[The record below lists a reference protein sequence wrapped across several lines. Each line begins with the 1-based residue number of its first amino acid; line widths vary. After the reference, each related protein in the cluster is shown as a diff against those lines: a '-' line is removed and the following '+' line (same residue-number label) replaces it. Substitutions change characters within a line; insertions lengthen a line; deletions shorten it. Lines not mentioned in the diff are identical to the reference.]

1 MSIADPDDPTTG
13 PDTRGALSHLR
24 ILDFTALVQG
34 PLATQILGDLGADVI
49 KFERLDGEWSRH
61 WGIGN
66 GRTHGELDSFLA
78 FNRNKRSV
86 AVDLK
91 DPATRERILALAE
104 DADVVVEN
112 FRPGVM
118 DRLGLG
124 YADFAARNQ
133 AIVYACSSGWGQTG
147 PYVTRPGQ
155 DMLAQAASGIHF
167 FQGTRDLPPTPIG
180 IGVADLFTGLYLVV
194 AILAAVSH
202 RQETGEG
209 QRVEVDLFS
218 CVTALQQQEL
228 TYFLSHGS
236 IPERPT
242 RNLGAVFVTAPFGTY
257 ATADGHLVI
266 AMTPCPVLAEAL
278 DLPEIAVFD
287 TNEKMLEHREAIY
300 DLVAARLATD
310 TTANWID
317 GAPRARRVDRAG
329 PGLRHARG
337 RSTAPP
343 QRPALGRA
351 GRGRLRTG
359 DGADVPDRWFADP
372 HVADSRPRSPGRA
385 PPRRA
390 HHGRHGRRGPRPA
403 ASDAATTDPNDRR
416 RPHDPPV
423 RDAR

>member
-1 MSIADPDDPTTG
+1 VPTTSADDRAT
-13 PDTRGALSHLR
+13 DTDPGGALSHLR

-49 KFERLDGEWSRH
+49 KFERLEGEWSRH

-66 GRTHGELDSFLA
+66 GRTYGELDSFLA

-91 DPATRERILALAE
+91 DPGTRERILTLVE
-104 DADVVVEN
+104 TADVVVEN

-124 YADFAARNQ
+124 YADLTARNE

-147 PYVTRPGQ
+147 PYSARPGQ

-167 FQGTRDLPPTPIG
+167 FQGTRDLPPTPVG
-180 IGVADLFTGLYLVV
+180 IGVADLFTGLNLVV
-194 AILAAVSH
+194 AILAAVTH
-202 RQETGEG
+202 RQVTGLG

-257 ATADGHLVI
+257 ATADGYLVI
-266 AMTPCPVLAEAL
+266 AMTPCPILADAI
-278 DLPEIAVFD
+278 DLPEIARFD
-287 TNEKMLEHREAIY
+287 TNESMLQHREEIY
-300 DLVAARLATD
+300 DLVAARLAMD
-310 TTANWID
+310 TTEHWIEVLL
-317 GAPRARRVDRAG
+317 ARDVW
-329 PGLRHARG
+329 
-337 RSTAPP
+337 TAPVQDYHALIRDP
-343 QRPALGRA
+343 QWLHNG
-351 GRGRLRTG
+351 LLWE
-359 DGADVPDRWFADP
+359 VPIGEGSA
-372 HVADSRPRSPGRA
+372 AEA
-385 PPRRA
+385 PPTFRTVGSPITFSRTPA
-390 HHGRHGRRGPRPA
+390 RVRRGVPRLGEH
-403 ASDAATTDPNDRR
+403 TTDVMD
-416 RPHDPPV
+416 V
-423 RDAR
+423 GAGS

>member
-1 MSIADPDDPTTG
+1 MSTTADDGDPA
-13 PDTRGALSHLR
+13 GALCHLR

-66 GRTHGELDSFLA
+66 GRTHGEIDSFLA

-91 DPATRERILALAE
+91 DPAIRERLLAMAE

-124 YADFAARNQ
+124 YADFAARNPS
-133 AIVYACSSGWGQTG
+133 IVYACSSGWGQTG
-147 PYVTRPGQ
+147 PYSTRPGQ

-180 IGVADLFTGLYLVV
+180 IGVADLFTGLHLVV
-194 AILAAVSH
+194 AILAAISH
-202 RQETGEG
+202 RQATGEG

-266 AMTPCPVLAEAL
+266 AMTPCPVLAAAL
-278 DLPEIAVFD
+278 DLPEIAGFD
-287 TNEKMLEHREAIY
+287 TNDKMLEHRETIY

-310 TTANWID
+310 TTAHWIERLLDVDVWTAPVQDYETLVRDPQLTHNRLLWDVPVDD
-317 GAPRARRVDRAG
+317 GSEEAGTAPTFRTVGSPIRMSRTPTRIRRGVPRLGEHTVDVLGTAAATG
-329 PGLRHARG
+329 PGV
-337 RSTAPP
+337 
-343 QRPALGRA
+343 PA
-351 GRGRLRTG
+351 T
-359 DGADVPDRWFADP
+359 DG
-372 HVADSRPRSPGRA
+372 
-385 PPRRA
+385 
-390 HHGRHGRRGPRPA
+390 
-403 ASDAATTDPNDRR
+403 AATTR
-416 RPHDPPV
+416 
-423 RDAR
+423 

>member
-1 MSIADPDDPTTG
+1 VSIAGADDPATG
-13 PDTRGALSHLR
+13 SGSGGGALGHLR

-34 PLATQILGDLGADVI
+34 PLATQILGDMGADVI

-66 GRTHGELDSFLA
+66 GRTHGEIDSFLA

-91 DPATRERILALAE
+91 DPVTRERILALAE

-124 YADFAARNQ
+124 YADFVARN
-133 AIVYACSSGWGQTG
+133 AAMIYACSSGWGQTG
-147 PYVTRPGQ
+147 PYSTRPGQ

-180 IGVADLFTGLYLVV
+180 LGVADLFTGLYLVV

-218 CVTALQQQEL
+218 CVTALQQQEI

-257 ATADGHLVI
+257 PTADGHLVI
-266 AMTPCPVLAEAL
+266 AMTPCPVLAVAL
-278 DLPEIAVFD
+278 DLPEIAEFD

-317 GAPRARRVDRAG
+317 ALLAHDVWTAPVQDYDMLMRD
-329 PGLRHARG
+329 PQLRHNGLLWDVPVGAG
-337 RSTAPP
+337 SAAETAPTFRTVGSP
-343 QRPALGRA
+343 IRMSRTPAR
-351 GRGRLRTG
+351 
-359 DGADVPDRWFADP
+359 V
-372 HVADSRPRSPGRA
+372 
-385 PPRRA
+385 
-390 HHGRHGRRGPRPA
+390 RRGVPHLGEH
-403 ASDAATTDPNDRR
+403 TTD
-416 RPHDPPV
+416 V
-423 RDAR
+423 MGAGTAG

>member
-1 MSIADPDDPTTG
+1 VTDATDGADPD
-13 PDTRGALSHLR
+13 GALGHLR

-66 GRTHGELDSFLA
+66 GRTHGEIDSFLA

-86 AVDLK
+86 AVDLRH
-91 DPATRERILALAE
+91 PATRERILAMAE
-104 DADVVVEN
+104 HADVVVEN

-124 YADFAARNQ
+124 YADFAARNP

-147 PYVTRPGQ
+147 PYSTRPGQ

-180 IGVADLFTGLYLVV
+180 IGVADLFTGLHLVV

-202 RQETGEG
+202 RQATGDG

-266 AMTPCPVLAEAL
+266 AMTPCPILADAL

-287 TNEKMLEHREAIY
+287 TNEAMLEHREAIY

-310 TTANWID
+310 TTAHWIEQLLAHD
-317 GAPRARRVDRAG
+317 VW
-329 PGLRHARG
+329 
-337 RSTAPP
+337 TAPVQDYDTLVRDP
-343 QRPALGRA
+343 QLTHNGLLWDVPV
-351 GRGRLRTG
+351 G
-359 DGADVPDRWFADP
+359 DGSPDEAAPTFRTVGSP
-372 HVADSRPRSPGRA
+372 IRLSRTPTRI
-385 PPRRA
+385 
-390 HHGRHGRRGPRPA
+390 RRGVPRLGEHTIDVLGAGTGGGQPA
-403 ASDAATTDPNDRR
+403 NR
-416 RPHDPPV
+416 
-423 RDAR
+423 

>member
-1 MSIADPDDPTTG
+1 VTTTG
-13 PDTRGALSHLR
+13 PGDAPDETDPPGALGHLR
-24 ILDFTALVQG
+24 VLDFTALVQG
-34 PLATQILGDLGADVI
+34 PLATQILGDLGAEVI
-49 KFERLDGEWSRH
+49 KFERADGEWSRH

-91 DPATRERILALAE
+91 DPDTRRRILELART
-104 DADVVVEN
+104 ADVVVEN

-124 YADFAARNQ
+124 FRDFAAVNE
-133 AIVYACSSGWGQTG
+133 AIVYASSSGWGQSG
-147 PYVTRPGQ
+147 PYAARPGQ

-180 IGVADLFTGLYLVV
+180 IGVADLFTGLHLAV
-194 AILAAVSH
+194 AILAAISH
-202 RQETGEG
+202 RQATGVG

-257 ATADGHLVI
+257 ATSDGHLVI
-266 AMTPCPVLAEAL
+266 AMTPCPILADAIA
-278 DLPEIAVFD
+278 LPEIARFD
-287 TNEKMLEHREAIY
+287 TNDLMLEHREEIY

-310 TTANWID
+310 TTAHWID
-317 GAPRARRVDRAG
+317 VLLAHDVWSAPVQGYEQLVRDPQLAHNGLLWEVPIGDGRPSAVAPATFRTVGSPITLSRTPARVRRGVPRVG
-329 PGLRHARG
+329 EH
-337 RSTAPP
+337 TAEIM
-343 QRPALGRA
+343 GRA
-351 GRGRLRTG
+351 S
-359 DGADVPDRWFADP
+359 APDVAPA
-372 HVADSRPRSPGRA
+372 VVVERP
-385 PPRRA
+385 
-390 HHGRHGRRGPRPA
+390 
-403 ASDAATTDPNDRR
+403 T
-416 RPHDPPV
+416 
-423 RDAR
+423 

>member
-1 MSIADPDDPTTG
+1 MSTSTLDDRAAGADDG
-13 PDTRGALSHLR
+13 GALGHLR
-24 ILDFTALVQG
+24 VLDFTALVQG
-34 PLATQILGDLGADVI
+34 PLATQILGDLGADVL
-49 KFERLDGEWSRH
+49 KFERLEGEWSRH

-91 DPATRERILALAE
+91 DQATRDRILDLSE
-104 DADVVVEN
+104 QADVVVEN

-124 YADFAARNQ
+124 YDDFAARNA

-147 PYVTRPGQ
+147 PYSKRPGQ

-167 FQGTRDLPPTPIG
+167 HQGTRDLPPTPIG
-180 IGVADLFTGLYLVV
+180 IGVADLFTGLHLVV

-202 RQETGEG
+202 RQATGVG

-236 IPERPT
+236 IPERPA

-266 AMTPCPVLAEAL
+266 AMTPCPLLADAI
-278 DLPEIAVFD
+278 DLPAIAQYD
-287 TNEKMLEHREAIY
+287 TNEAMLEHRERIY
-300 DLVAARLATD
+300 DLIAARLATD
-310 TTANWID
+310 TTAHWMELLLARD
-317 GAPRARRVDRAG
+317 VWSAPVQDYDT
-329 PGLRHARG
+329 LVQD
-337 RSTAPP
+337 P
-343 QRPALGRA
+343 QLQHNELLWDVPV
-351 GRGRLRTG
+351 G
-359 DGADVPDRWFADP
+359 DGSVETTPVFRTVGSPIRLSKTPTRVRRGVPRLGEHTADVMG
-372 HVADSRPRSPGRA
+372 SEPG
-385 PPRRA
+385 
-390 HHGRHGRRGPRPA
+390 
-403 ASDAATTDPNDRR
+403 
-416 RPHDPPV
+416 V
-423 RDAR
+423 

>member
-1 MSIADPDDPTTG
+1 
-13 PDTRGALSHLR
+13 
-24 ILDFTALVQG
+24 
-34 PLATQILGDLGADVI
+34 LATQILGDLGADVI

-66 GRTHGELDSFLA
+66 GRTHGETDSFLA

-91 DPATRERILALAE
+91 DPGTRERILALAE
-104 DADVVVEN
+104 TADVVVEN

-124 YADFAARNQ
+124 YADFVARN
-133 AIVYACSSGWGQTG
+133 AEIVYACSSGWGQTG
-147 PYVTRPGQ
+147 PYSSRPGQ

-194 AILAAVSH
+194 AILAAVSR

-218 CVTALQQQEL
+218 CVTALQQQEI

-257 ATADGHLVI
+257 PTADGHLVI

-300 DLVAARLATD
+300 DLVAARLASD

-317 GAPRARRVDRAG
+317 ALLAHDVWTAPVQDYDTLVRD
-329 PGLRHARG
+329 PQLRHNGLLWDVPVGAD
-337 RSTAPP
+337 STAETTPTFRTVGSP
-343 QRPALGRA
+343 IRMSRTPAL
-351 GRGRLRTG
+351 
-359 DGADVPDRWFADP
+359 V
-372 HVADSRPRSPGRA
+372 
-385 PPRRA
+385 
-390 HHGRHGRRGPRPA
+390 RRGV
-403 ASDAATTDPNDRR
+403 
-416 RPHDPPV
+416 PHLGEHTEDV
-423 RDAR
+423 MGAGTAG

>member
-1 MSIADPDDPTTG
+1 MTDARDGGDPD
-13 PDTRGALSHLR
+13 GALGHLR

-66 GRTHGELDSFLA
+66 GRTHGEIDSFLA

-91 DPATRERILALAE
+91 DRATRERILALAE
-104 DADVVVEN
+104 HADVVVEN

-124 YADFAARNQ
+124 YADFAARNP
-133 AIVYACSSGWGQTG
+133 AIVYACSSGWGQSG
-147 PYVTRPGQ
+147 PYATRPGQ

-180 IGVADLFTGLYLVV
+180 IGVADLFTGLHLVV
-194 AILAAVSH
+194 AILAAISH
-202 RQETGEG
+202 RQATGEG

-257 ATADGHLVI
+257 ATVDGHLVI
-266 AMTPCPVLAEAL
+266 AMTPCPILADAL
-278 DLPEIAVFD
+278 DLPEIAAFD
-287 TNEKMLEHREAIY
+287 TNEAMLEHREAIY

-310 TTANWID
+310 TTSHWIERLL
-317 GAPRARRVDRAG
+317 AHNVW
-329 PGLRHARG
+329 
-337 RSTAPP
+337 TAPVQDYDTLVRDP
-343 QRPALGRA
+343 QLKHN
-351 GRGRLRTG
+351 RLLWDVPVG
-359 DGADVPDRWFADP
+359 DGSADEAAPTFRTVGSPIRM
-372 HVADSRPRSPGRA
+372 SRTPTRI
-385 PPRRA
+385 
-390 HHGRHGRRGPRPA
+390 RRGVPRLGEH
-403 ASDAATTDPNDRR
+403 TTD
-416 RPHDPPV
+416 V
-423 RDAR
+423 LGAGTGG

>member
-1 MSIADPDDPTTG
+1 VTEATDGGHPD
-13 PDTRGALSHLR
+13 GALSHLR

-66 GRTHGELDSFLA
+66 GRTHGEIDSFLA

-91 DPATRERILALAE
+91 DSATRERILVMAVQ
-104 DADVVVEN
+104 ADVVVEN

-124 YADFAARNQ
+124 YADFAARNP

-147 PYVTRPGQ
+147 PYSTRPGQ

-180 IGVADLFTGLYLVV
+180 IGVADLFTGLHLVV
-194 AILAAVSH
+194 AVLAAVSH
-202 RQETGEG
+202 RQATGEG

-266 AMTPCPVLAEAL
+266 AMTPCPILAVAL

-287 TNEKMLEHREAIY
+287 TNEAMLEHREAIY

-310 TTANWID
+310 TTTHWIEQLLAHDVWAAPVQDYHTLVRDPQLTHNRILWDVPVGD
-317 GAPRARRVDRAG
+317 GSPDQAAPTFRTVGSPIRMSR
-329 PGLRHARG
+329 
-337 RSTAPP
+337 TPP
-343 QRPALGRA
+343 QI
-351 GRGRLRTG
+351 
-359 DGADVPDRWFADP
+359 
-372 HVADSRPRSPGRA
+372 
-385 PPRRA
+385 
-390 HHGRHGRRGPRPA
+390 RRGVPRLGEH
-403 ASDAATTDPNDRR
+403 TTDILGNGTGG
-416 RPHDPPV
+416 
-423 RDAR
+423 

>member
-1 MSIADPDDPTTG
+1 VSTAGPDDHAVG
-13 PDTRGALSHLR
+13 PDPGGALGHLR

-34 PLATQILGDLGADVI
+34 PLATQMLGDLGADVI

-66 GRTHGELDSFLA
+66 GRTHGEIDSFLA

-86 AVDLK
+86 AADLK
-91 DPATRERILALAE
+91 DPGTRERILALA
-104 DADVVVEN
+104 DTADVVVEN

-124 YADFAARNQ
+124 YADFAARNP

-147 PYVTRPGQ
+147 PYAARPGQ

-180 IGVADLFTGLYLVV
+180 IGVADLFTGLHLVV
-194 AILAAVSH
+194 AILAAVTH

-228 TYFLSHGS
+228 TYYLSHGR

-266 AMTPCPVLAEAL
+266 AMTPCPILAEAL
-278 DLPEIAVFD
+278 DLPEIAGFD

-300 DLVAARLATD
+300 DLVAVRLATD
-310 TTANWID
+310 TTAHWID
-317 GAPRARRVDRAG
+317 TLLARDVWTAPIQDYDTLMRD
-329 PGLRHARG
+329 PQLRHN
-337 RSTAPP
+337 
-343 QRPALGRA
+343 
-351 GRGRLRTG
+351 RLLW
-359 DGADVPDRWFADP
+359 DVPVGAGTAAEMAPTFRTVGSP
-372 HVADSRPRSPGRA
+372 IGLSRTPARV
-385 PPRRA
+385 
-390 HHGRHGRRGPRPA
+390 RRGVPRLGEH
-403 ASDAATTDPNDRR
+403 TTD
-416 RPHDPPV
+416 V
-423 RDAR
+423 LGARAAG

>member
-1 MSIADPDDPTTG
+1 VESSTPDDVSSPVPG
-13 PDTRGALSHLR
+13 GALGHLK
-24 ILDFTALVQG
+24 ILDFTSLVQG

-91 DPATRERILALAE
+91 DPAVRERILALSE
-104 DADVVVEN
+104 TADVVVEN

-124 YADFAARNQ
+124 SIDFAARNP
-133 AIVYACSSGWGQTG
+133 AIIYACSSGWGQTG
-147 PYVTRPGQ
+147 PYATRPGQ
-155 DMLAQAASGIHF
+155 DMLAQAAGGVHF

-180 IGVADLFTGLYLVV
+180 IGVVDLFTGLHLVV
-194 AILAAVSH
+194 AILAAVTH
-202 RQETGEG
+202 RQATGFG

-236 IPERPT
+236 VPERPT

-257 ATADGHLVI
+257 ATPDGYLVI
-266 AMTPCPVLAEAL
+266 AMTPCPVLATAI
-278 DLPEIAVFD
+278 DLPEIARFD
-287 TNEKMLEHREAIY
+287 TNDLMLEHREEIY

-310 TTANWID
+310 TAAHWIEELLAHDVWAAPVQDYDMLVADPQLLHKGLIWDVPVGDATDAGAAPTFRTVGSPITLSRTPSRIRRGVPRLGEHTAEVLGRTGGAA
-317 GAPRARRVDRAG
+317 GAPG
-329 PGLRHARG
+329 PEA
-337 RSTAPP
+337 
-343 QRPALGRA
+343 
-351 GRGRLRTG
+351 
-359 DGADVPDRWFADP
+359 
-372 HVADSRPRSPGRA
+372 
-385 PPRRA
+385 
-390 HHGRHGRRGPRPA
+390 
-403 ASDAATTDPNDRR
+403 
-416 RPHDPPV
+416 
-423 RDAR
+423 